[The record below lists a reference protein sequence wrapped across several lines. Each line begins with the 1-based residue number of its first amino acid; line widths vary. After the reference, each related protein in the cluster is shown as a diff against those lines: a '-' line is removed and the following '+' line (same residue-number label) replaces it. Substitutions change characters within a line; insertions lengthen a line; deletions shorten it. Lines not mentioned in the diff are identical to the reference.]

1 MNQPSLSVIITTFNS
16 EKVIENCLNKIDF
29 DKYEVYLIDNASSD
43 NTLAIVKNNFPLTK
57 IIANTKNLGYSRGNN
72 CALKIIKSDFALI
85 LNPDAFIFDED
96 LKKTLLLIANNPQ
109 IAILAPLLLN
119 FYPAQNDDIA
129 KEIAVVNSNLITNF
143 PDFNSVKY
151 VVGAC
156 MILRMEVF
164 RKIGFFDERIFL
176 YYEDDEISY
185 RAIKN
190 GYICAVKTDCHYFH
204 IGSGSS
210 GNSSRQIY
218 RRFWHRALSKFYWKE
233 KQKGFKTAYF
243 SAIKLAISYILQ
255 TIFYAIIFN
264 RQKAIKYL
272 GAFVGTTAYL
282 LRLTAFDKN
291 DNPRG

>member
-1 MNQPSLSVIITTFNS
+1 MHQPSLSIIITTFNS
-16 EKVIENCLNKIDF
+16 EKVIENCLNKINFDDF
-29 DKYEVYLIDNASSD
+29 EVYIVDNASSD
-43 NTLAIVKNNFPLTK
+43 NTLSKVKNNFPLAK

-96 LKKTLLLIANNPQ
+96 LKKTLSLIATNPQ

-129 KEIAVVNSNLITNF
+129 KEIAVVNGNLINIF
-143 PDFNSVKY
+143 PDFTSVKY

-164 RKIGFFDERIFL
+164 KKIGFFDERIFL
-176 YYEDDEISY
+176 YYEDDEISW

-190 GYICAVKTDCHYFH
+190 GYICGVKTDCYSFH

-210 GNSSRQIY
+210 GSSSRQIY
-218 RRFWHRALSKFYWKE
+218 RRFFHRALSKFYWKE
-233 KQKGFKTAYF
+233 KQKNFQSAYF
-243 SAIKLAISYILQ
+243 SAIKLAISYFLQ
-255 TIFYAIIFN
+255 AIFYVIIFN
-264 RQKAIKYL
+264 RQKVFKYL
-272 GAFVGTTAYL
+272 GAFVGTLSYL

>member
-1 MNQPSLSVIITTFNS
+1 MHQPSLSIIITTFNS
-16 EKVIENCLNKIDF
+16 EKVIENCLNKINFDDF
-29 DKYEVYLIDNASSD
+29 EVYIVDNASSD
-43 NTLAIVKNNFPLTK
+43 NTISIVKNNFPLAK

-96 LKKTLLLIANNPQ
+96 LKITLSLIATYPQ

-119 FYPAQNDDIA
+119 FYPAQNDDIS
-129 KEIAVVNSNLITNF
+129 KEIAVVNGNLINIF
-143 PDFNSVKY
+143 PDFTSVKY

-164 RKIGFFDERIFL
+164 KKIGFFDERIFL
-176 YYEDDEISY
+176 YYEDDEISW

-190 GYICAVKTDCHYFH
+190 GYICGVKTDCYSFH

-210 GNSSRQIY
+210 GSSSRQIY
-218 RRFWHRALSKFYWKE
+218 RRFFHRALSKFYWKE
-233 KQKGFKTAYF
+233 KQKNFQSAYF
-243 SAIKLAISYILQ
+243 SAIKLAISYFLQ
-255 TIFYAIIFN
+255 AIFYVIIFN
-264 RQKAIKYL
+264 RQKVFKYL
-272 GAFVGTTAYL
+272 GAFVGTLSYL